1 MEEFMLLLAPKVY
14 KDDTFPSISYTF
26 KFLRECF
33 VRTNNDCDSG
43 RCEWRRCVGKLG
55 KVISG
60 RMEIENCYVD
70 DDCPTK
76 QVCRGGSCQQRLPL
90 VNDLA
95 KLRPGCLS
103 LLCFYSVRFV
113 DKLDHCYTDANCPP
127 GFKCGYYKKCY
138 DMSDSRYVVESFTHI
153 PCRHEAADFC
163 AKVTGFEN
171 AQCRE
176 IEFEYEKIRSY
187 VCQLPPP
194 FARTEFKSCDKNNG
208 CSRYSTC
215 IRGTCYQPFWV
226 TVRERKLKVVRMI
239 MIVLFVQS
247 VPQMV
252 DARKENGHCIIESHF
267 DETKRGGEEG
277 DKIYFPACRVSLE
290 CGNSPTMKFVC
301 RRFECTYRRSVPFEC
316 DACRFDEFCDLYEN
330 CLPVQRFSEFDCDG
344 DNWFYWYSAFYCLST
359 KEMTFN
365 DAISECTE
373 LKAELAY
380 PPDRGDETTLSPESA
395 LLSYLAVRGGWVKE
409 GTEEVEEVFVNWNIP
424 DQREI
429 KSRFFC
435 KIKYY
440 L

>member
-103 LLCFYSVRFV
+103 LLCFYSVRFA
-113 DKLDHCYTDANCPP
+113 DKLDHCYTDANCPS

-138 DMSDSRYVVESFTHI
+138 NMSDSRYVVESFTHI
-153 PCRHEAADFC
+153 PCKHEAPDFC

-194 FARTEFKSCDKNNG
+194 FARTEFKSCGKDNS

-215 IRGTCYQPFWV
+215 IRGTCYQPFWI
-226 TVRERKLKVVRMI
+226 TVRERCKNDNDCTFRAKCA
-239 MIVLFVQS
+239 S
-247 VPQMV
+247 
-252 DARKENGHCIIESHF
+252 DGGCKEGKWSLHHR
-267 DETKRGGEEG
+267 T
-277 DKIYFPACRVSLE
+277 CRVSLE

-330 CLPVQRFSEFDCDG
+330 CLPVQRFSG
-344 DNWFYWYSAFYCLST
+344 
-359 KEMTFN
+359 
-365 DAISECTE
+365 
-373 LKAELAY
+373 
-380 PPDRGDETTLSPESA
+380 
-395 LLSYLAVRGGWVKE
+395 
-409 GTEEVEEVFVNWNIP
+409 
-424 DQREI
+424 
-429 KSRFFC
+429 
-435 KIKYY
+435 
-440 L
+440 

>member
-1 MEEFMLLLAPKVY
+1 
-14 KDDTFPSISYTF
+14 
-26 KFLRECF
+26 
-33 VRTNNDCDSG
+33 
-43 RCEWRRCVGKLG
+43 
-55 KVISG
+55 
-60 RMEIENCYVD
+60 MEIENCYVD

-95 KLRPGCLS
+95 KLRP
-103 LLCFYSVRFV
+103 
-113 DKLDHCYTDANCPP
+113 DHCYTDANCPS

-138 DMSDSRYVVESFTHI
+138 NMSDSRYVVESFTHI
-153 PCRHEAADFC
+153 PCKHEAPDFC

-194 FARTEFKSCDKNNG
+194 FARTEFKSCGKDNS

-215 IRGTCYQPFWV
+215 IRGTCYQPFWI
-226 TVRERKLKVVRMI
+226 TVRERCKNDNDCTFRAKCA
-239 MIVLFVQS
+239 S
-247 VPQMV
+247 
-252 DARKENGHCIIESHF
+252 DGGCKEGKWSLHHR
-267 DETKRGGEEG
+267 T
-277 DKIYFPACRVSLE
+277 CRVSLE

-344 DNWFYWYSAFYCLST
+344 DNWFYWYSAFYCSST

-380 PPDRGDETTLSPESA
+380 PPDRGNETALSPESA

-409 GTEEVEEVFVNWNIP
+409 GTEEVEKVFVNWNIP